1 MKNVLVTGGCG
12 FIGSAFLN
20 YMVPKYPN
28 VNFINLDKL
37 DYCADER
44 NVECSF
50 AKNYF
55 FIKGNICDSLTVLT
69 TLNHH
74 NIDTVIHF
82 AAYSHV
88 DNSFNN
94 SVNFTENNVVG
105 THKLLEACRVWNRI
119 TKFIHV
125 STDEVYGEIEKGN
138 FGEQAILN
146 PTNPYAAS
154 KAAAEMI
161 VLSYKKSFKMPIIIT
176 RGNNVYGPRQYPEK
190 LIPKFILNMLT
201 QTPCPIHGSGKNIR
215 NFIHCNDVA
224 KAFEIIL
231 LKGEIGEVY
240 NIGSNDE
247 FSVNHI
253 AEQLQK
259 IIKPKKASFIKVE
272 DRAFNDI
279 RYSIDVT
286 KLLNLGWKQEIQW
299 TDGLMD
305 TVEWY
310 KLHKKRFKE

>member
-20 YMVPKYPN
+20 HMLPKYRN
-28 VNFINLDKL
+28 INFINLDKL
-37 DYCADER
+37 DYCSREK
-44 NVECSF
+44 NVPGQD
-50 AKNYF
+50 NYTF
-55 FIKGNICDSLTVLT
+55 VKGDIGDSLLVLT
-69 TLNHH
+69 LLNQH
-74 NIDTVIHF
+74 NIDTVVHF

-119 TKFIHV
+119 EKFIHV
-125 STDEVYGEIEKGN
+125 STDEVYGEIEDGTFHEK
-138 FGEQAILN
+138 AILS

-154 KAAAEMI
+154 KAAAEMV
-161 VLSYKKSFKMPIIIT
+161 VLSYQKSFNMPIIIT

-190 LIPKFILNMLT
+190 LIPKFILNMFNEE
-201 QTPCPIHGSGKNIR
+201 PCPIHGSGENIR
-215 NFIHCNDVA
+215 NFIHCDDVA
-224 KAFEIIL
+224 RAFETIL

-240 NIGSNDE
+240 NIGSEDE
-247 FSVNHI
+247 FSVNQI
-253 AEQLQK
+253 ANMLTG
-259 IIKPKKASFIKVE
+259 IIRPKKAQFKKVE

-286 KLLNLGWKQEIQW
+286 KLRSLGWKQCIEW
-299 TDGLMD
+299 NHGLRE

-310 KLHKKRFKE
+310 SNNNHWFKD